1 MRTGTQF
8 PKLAMAF
15 GLGLVLVL
23 AGSIGSAAES
33 DTIQW
38 NKNLDAAKEKAAAD
52 SKLIFMDVYAE
63 WCPPCKK
70 MDSETF
76 ADAAVIKA
84 LENYV
89 PVKVD
94 SDAQPEVARQY
105 GVQALPTSF
114 VLTAEGAPIYRQEG
128 FVPAEAFLDIL
139 KSAEKRLKEIK
150 SLEKE
155 VESAPDNV
163 EKAVKLANMYLE
175 IGRTKDT
182 VSLLEKLEPEVAN
195 VESQSLKG
203 DFAFSLGLAYLMEG
217 AYDKGVK
224 TLEAFVQNHPSHAQ
238 TDRAKDLILRGKV
251 FDALTRVDERKYEE
265 ARTILTELTKTSTNQ
280 QVTVFA
286 ERILE
291 QLEVLGRS
299 APYWHAAWLGDETAS
314 LQQFEGKVVALA
326 FVEAQ
331 DGENAQVAQQLQAL
345 QEEYGPKGLEAVAIV
360 SSLEGMQEAE
370 KDDVQAWVEKHK
382 LNYPIGIDKQG
393 GTTYELYKGQQ
404 VPWVAL
410 IGRDGVVHYLGPFDP
425 NKITTKLSGL
435 LSAKS

>member
-1 MRTGTQF
+1 
-8 PKLAMAF
+8 MAI
-15 GLGLVLVL
+15 GLGLVLAL

-89 PVKVD
+89 AVKVD
-94 SDAQPEVARQY
+94 SDAEPEVARQY
-105 GVQALPTSF
+105 GVQALPTLF
-114 VLTAEGAPIYRQEG
+114 VLTAAGAPIYRQEG

-139 KSAEKRLKEIK
+139 KSAEERLKEIE

-155 VESAPDNV
+155 VSAAPENA
-163 EKAVKLANMYLE
+163 EKAVKLAGMYID
-175 IGRTKDT
+175 IGRTEDAIT
-182 VSLLEKLEPEVAN
+182 LLEKSRPGLDK
-195 VESQSLKG
+195 VETASVKG

-217 AYDKGVK
+217 AYDKGVE
-224 TLEAFVQNHPSHAQ
+224 TLEAFVQDHPSHAQ

-286 ERILE
+286 ERMLE

-299 APYWHAAWLGDETAS
+299 APYWHAAWLGDESAS
-314 LQQFEGKVVALA
+314 VQQFEGKVVALA

-345 QEEYGPKGLEAVAIV
+345 QEEHGPEGLEAVAIV
-360 SSLEGMQEAE
+360 SSLDDTQEAE
-370 KDDVQAWVEKHK
+370 KDAVQAWVEEHK
-382 LNYPIGIDKQG
+382 LNYPMGIDKQG
-393 GTTYELYKGQQ
+393 RTTYELYKGQQ

-425 NKITTKLSGL
+425 NEITTKLSGL

>member
-1 MRTGTQF
+1 MRTGTQI

-15 GLGLVLVL
+15 GLGLVLAL

-84 LENYV
+84 LANYV
-89 PVKVD
+89 AVKVD
-94 SDAQPEVARQY
+94 SDAEPEVARQY
-105 GVQALPTSF
+105 GVQALPTLF

-139 KSAEKRLKEIK
+139 KSAEERLKEIE

-155 VESAPDNV
+155 VSAAPENA
-163 EKAVKLANMYLE
+163 EKAVKLAGMYID
-175 IGRTKDT
+175 IGRTEDAIT
-182 VSLLEKLEPEVAN
+182 LLEKSRPGLDK
-195 VESQSLKG
+195 VETASVKG

-217 AYDKGVK
+217 AYDKGVE
-224 TLEAFVQNHPSHAQ
+224 TLEAFVQDHPSHAQ

-286 ERILE
+286 ERMLD

-299 APYWHAAWLGDETAS
+299 APYWHAAWLGDESAS
-314 LQQFEGKVVALA
+314 VQQFEGKVVALA

-345 QEEYGPKGLEAVAIV
+345 QEEHGPEGLEAVAIV
-360 SSLEGMQEAE
+360 SSLDDTQEAE
-370 KDDVQAWVEKHK
+370 KDAVQAWVEEHK
-382 LNYPIGIDKQG
+382 LNYPMGIDKQG
-393 GTTYELYKGQQ
+393 RTTYELYKGQQ

-425 NKITTKLSGL
+425 NEITTKLSGL